1 MQFTDNNWYWFVLI
15 AIWDIVWKGIGLWK
29 AARNSQKYWF
39 VAILFINSVGLLPI
53 LYIKFFQKKQFVWI
67 SDILDK
73 IKKSIPALGK
83 KKS

>member
-15 AIWDIVWKGIGLWK
+15 AFWDIIWKGIGLWK

-39 VAILFINSVGLLPI
+39 VAILFVNSVGLLPI
-53 LYIKFFQKKQFVWI
+53 LYIKFFQKKRFVWI

-73 IKKSIPALGK
+73 IKKSIPTLVK
-83 KKS
+83 KKQ